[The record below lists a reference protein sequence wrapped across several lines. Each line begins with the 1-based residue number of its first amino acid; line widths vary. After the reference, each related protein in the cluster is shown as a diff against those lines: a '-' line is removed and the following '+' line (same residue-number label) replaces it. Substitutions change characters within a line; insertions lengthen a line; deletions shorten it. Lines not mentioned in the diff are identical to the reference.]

1 VASTL
6 TSSAEVGRGSRSSP
20 GAGPNVGRDAKR
32 PGTRVDGVDVVRG
45 LVMVLM
51 AIDHVRVYSG
61 VPAGG
66 PEPAVFFTRWVT
78 HFCAPAFIFL
88 AGSSAF
94 LRGARSLARTRP
106 DLSRYLVVRGLVLI
120 ALELTVVRLAW
131 TFNLESGFQMAGV
144 IWVIGWSMIALA
156 ALVKLPFAV
165 IGAFGVAIVFGHN
178 LLDSYAGSASFE
190 STPARA
196 LWSILYAAF
205 NTGPFPVWPNGPTV
219 IVLYSLVPWVGV
231 MAAGYAFG
239 RILAMPPDRRR
250 RICGAIGFGAIALFV
265 LLRSFNAYGD
275 PNDWSPDAAL
285 TFLNTTKYP
294 ASLLFLLMTLG
305 PTIALLPAVD
315 GAQGPVAGALRLF
328 GRVPLFFY
336 LLHIPLIHALAVL
349 VSLLRTGSAN
359 PWLFANHPMAA
370 GPPPNGYTWS
380 LPLLY
385 AVWAI
390 SIALLYVACRWYA
403 GRSFRRGGP

>member
-6 TSSAEVGRGSRSSP
+6 AEHVGRGSRSSP
-20 GAGPNVGRDAKR
+20 GSRI
-32 PGTRVDGVDVVRG
+32 DGVDIVRG

-51 AIDHVRVYSG
+51 AIDHVRVYAG

-66 PEPAVFFTRWVT
+66 PDPAVFFTRWVT

-88 AGSSAF
+88 AGSSAY
-94 LRGARSLARTRP
+94 LRGRTRP
-106 DLSRYLVVRGLVLI
+106 GLSRYLLTRGLALI
-120 ALELTVVRLAW
+120 VLELTVVRLGW
-131 TFNLESGFQMAGV
+131 TFNLEFGFQMAGV

-156 ALVKLPFAV
+156 ALLKLPFAA
-165 IGAFGVAIVFGHN
+165 IASFGVAIVFGHN
-178 LLDSYAGSASFE
+178 LLDSYASSASFA

-196 LWSILYAAF
+196 LWSIVYAAF
-205 NTGPFPVWPNGPTV
+205 NTGPFPAWPNGPSV

-239 RILAMPPDRRR
+239 RILVMPLDRRG
-250 RICGAIGFGAIALFV
+250 RICTAIGLGGVALFV

-275 PNDWSPDAAL
+275 PNDWTPDAPL
-285 TFLNTTKYP
+285 SFLNTTKYP

-305 PTIALLPAVD
+305 PTIALLPVVD
-315 GAQGPVAGALRLF
+315 NARGPLAGLLRLF

-336 LLHIPLIHALAVL
+336 LLHIPLIHALAIA
-349 VSLLRTGSAN
+349 VSLARTGAVS

-370 GPPPNGYTWS
+370 GPPPDGYAWR

-385 AVWAI
+385 AVWAA

-403 GRSFRRGGP
+403 GLRSRAP